1 MTDYVSNVIDNSDL
15 ITRRLV
21 PCTASATVTSVVA
34 TEMIYTLIATL
45 SCDQGAMMFSSYYR
59 GFVTRLPLDEITRST
74 AEPNGQPPQVRP

>member
-15 ITRRLV
+15 ITRLV

-45 SCDQGAMMFSSYYR
+45 SCDQ
-59 GFVTRLPLDEITRST
+59 VCNDV
-74 AEPNGQPPQVRP
+74 Q